1 MFIMGIMVEVM
12 IVELDVVFCEVV
24 IDVLKDILLIV
35 WVKVIVKLEL
45 VFFDVFYV
53 NEKFIWN
60 FLVIGLIIVK
70 LVIGIFMMVIV
81 VVVVLYKWLV

>member
-1 MFIMGIMVEVM
+1 MGIMVEVM